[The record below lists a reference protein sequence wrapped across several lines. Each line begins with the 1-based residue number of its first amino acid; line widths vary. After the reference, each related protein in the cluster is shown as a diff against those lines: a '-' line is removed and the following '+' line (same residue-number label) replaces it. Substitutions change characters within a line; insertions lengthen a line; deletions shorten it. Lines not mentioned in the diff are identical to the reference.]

1 MIVFAPAFLPSWNL
15 MLDMPA
21 LALTL
26 GALALFVRAA
36 TRQSI
41 GWAVCA
47 GLAAGL
53 AAQTKYNGLIAFFLI
68 TCSIPVLYIRG
79 GQNIDR
85 KGSGS
90 ATSAAIA
97 GTAVLLQE
105 RALRLRQRYRL
116 TERLPSVADAERLEL
131 GLLLASEIVL
141 GVGIMTGMATEY
153 FIRGVVLTFDHKTVL
168 TTVGFVVIGLLLIA
182 HYLVGLR
189 GRRAARIVLVGYLL
203 VTLGYPGVK
212 FVTDVLLR

>member
-1 MIVFAPAFLPSWNL
+1 
-15 MLDMPA
+15 
-21 LALTL
+21 
-26 GALALFVRAA
+26 
-36 TRQSI
+36 
-41 GWAVCA
+41 
-47 GLAAGL
+47 
-53 AAQTKYNGLIAFFLI
+53 
-68 TCSIPVLYIRG
+68 
-79 GQNIDR
+79 
-85 KGSGS
+85 
-90 ATSAAIA
+90 
-97 GTAVLLQE
+97 
-105 RALRLRQRYRL
+105 
-116 TERLPSVADAERLEL
+116 
-131 GLLLASEIVL
+131 VL